1 MTKEEMRESKE
12 RSQTG
17 AVTRPR
23 ISRLTLLVLA
33 IGIAAAAAVLY
44 STIRSGIR
52 ARVQADSLLKQD
64 TLDLAVPTVAV
75 VRPQP
80 GSSAEELVL
89 PGNAQAFV
97 ATPIFARVS
106 GYLRKWYSDIGTRVK
121 AGDLLAE
128 IETPELDQ
136 QLHQAR
142 ADLGAA
148 QANYELARITAERY
162 QNLLKTEAVARQ
174 DVDNKVGDMQAKK
187 AVVASAASNVR
198 RLEELQR
205 FQKVYAPFDGVI
217 TSRNTDIGAL
227 IDAGA
232 NSPGKELFDLSA
244 THRLRIF
251 VNVPQTYF
259 RWAAVG
265 KTAELTLAEYPG
277 RVFTGIIARTADAID
292 PTSRTLLTEVDVENK
307 TGELLPGAF
316 LSVHLR
322 VGARS
327 GAVSLPANTLI
338 FRAAGL
344 QVAVVRAGKAVLVPV
359 TMSRDFGA
367 AVELSGGVTTADLV
381 IENPS
386 DSLTSGT
393 PVRAVVV
400 QPGKGAK

>member
-1 MTKEEMRESKE
+1 MNEEMTEPKE
-12 RSQTG
+12 HSQSGKTG
-17 AVTRPR
+17 PPR
-23 ISRLTLLVLA
+23 IPRLTLLLLA
-33 IGIAAAAAVLY
+33 IIIAASAVALY
-44 STIRSGIR
+44 SAIHSGIR
-52 ARVQADSLLKQD
+52 ARMQAGTVLKQE
-64 TLDLAVPTVAV
+64 TLDMAVPTVAV

-80 GSSAEELVL
+80 SSSAEELVL

-97 ATPIFARVS
+97 ATPIFARVN

-136 QLHQAR
+136 QLNQAR
-142 ADLGAA
+142 ADLGTA

-187 AVVASAASNVR
+187 AAVASAASNVR

-217 TSRNTDIGAL
+217 TARNTDIGAL
-227 IDAGA
+227 IDSGA

-244 THRLRIF
+244 TDRLRVF

-265 KTAELTLAEYPG
+265 KPAELTLAEYPG
-277 RVFTGIIARTADAID
+277 RVFTGTIARTADAID

-344 QVAVVRAGKAVLVPV
+344 QVAVVRSGKAVLVPV

-367 AVELSGGVTTADLV
+367 TVELSAGVTSADLV

-393 PVRAVVV
+393 PVRVMEA
-400 QPGKGAK
+400 QPGKDTK

>member
-1 MTKEEMRESKE
+1 MREPQEHNQS
-12 RSQTG
+12 G
-17 AVTRPR
+17 VARPPN
-23 ISRLTLLVLA
+23 SRLTLFVLA
-33 IGIAAAAAVLY
+33 AVIAAAAAVLY
-44 STIRSGIR
+44 SAIHSGMR
-52 ARVQADSLLKQD
+52 ARVEANSVLKQD
-64 TLDLAVPTVAV
+64 TLDMAVSTVAV

-80 GSSAEELVL
+80 GSSAEEIVL

-106 GYLRKWYSDIGTRVK
+106 GYLRKWYSDIGSRVK

-136 QLHQAR
+136 QLNQAR
-142 ADLGAA
+142 ADLNTA

-162 QNLLKTEAVARQ
+162 ENLLKTEAVARQ
-174 DVDNKVGDMQAKK
+174 DADNKAGDMRAKK

-217 TSRNTDIGAL
+217 TARNTDIGAL

-232 NSPGKELFDLSA
+232 NSPGKELFSLSA
-244 THRLRIF
+244 THRLRVF

-265 KTAELTLAEYPG
+265 KLADLTLAEYPG
-277 RVFTGIIARTADAID
+277 RVFTGRIARTADAID
-292 PTSRTLLTEVDVENK
+292 PASRTLLTEVDVENK

-344 QVAVVRAGKAVLVPV
+344 QVAVVRDGKAILVPV
-359 TMSRDFGA
+359 TMSRDFGVE
-367 AVELSGGVTTADLV
+367 VELSHGVTTADLV

-393 PVRAVVV
+393 PVRAVEV
-400 QPGKGAK
+400 QPGKAAK

>member
-1 MTKEEMRESKE
+1 MREPQEHNQS
-12 RSQTG
+12 G
-17 AVTRPR
+17 VARPPN
-23 ISRLTLLVLA
+23 SRLTLFVLA
-33 IGIAAAAAVLY
+33 AVIVAAAAVLY
-44 STIRSGIR
+44 SAIHSGMR
-52 ARVQADSLLKQD
+52 ARVEANSVLKQD
-64 TLDLAVPTVAV
+64 TLDMAVPTVAV

-80 GSSAEELVL
+80 GSSAEEIVL

-106 GYLRKWYSDIGTRVK
+106 GYLRKWYSDIGSRVK

-136 QLHQAR
+136 QLNQAR
-142 ADLGAA
+142 ADLNTA

-162 QNLLKTEAVARQ
+162 ENLLKTEAVARQ
-174 DVDNKVGDMQAKK
+174 DADNKAGDMRAKK

-217 TSRNTDIGAL
+217 TARNTDIGAL

-232 NSPGKELFDLSA
+232 NSPGKELFSLSA
-244 THRLRIF
+244 THRLRVF

-265 KTAELTLAEYPG
+265 KLADLTLAEYPG
-277 RVFTGIIARTADAID
+277 RVFTGRIARTADAID
-292 PTSRTLLTEVDVENK
+292 PASRTLLTEVDVENK

-344 QVAVVRAGKAVLVPV
+344 QVAVVRDGKAILVPV
-359 TMSRDFGA
+359 TMSRDFGVE
-367 AVELSGGVTTADLV
+367 VELSHGVTTADLV

-393 PVRAVVV
+393 PVRAVEV
-400 QPGKGAK
+400 QPGKAAK

>member
-1 MTKEEMRESKE
+1 MTREEMREPQEHNQS
-12 RSQTG
+12 G
-17 AVTRPR
+17 VARPPN
-23 ISRLTLLVLA
+23 SRLTLFVLA
-33 IGIAAAAAVLY
+33 AVIVAAAAVLY
-44 STIRSGIR
+44 SAIHSGMR
-52 ARVQADSLLKQD
+52 ARVEANSVLKQD
-64 TLDLAVPTVAV
+64 TLDMAVPTVAV
-75 VRPQP
+75 IRPQP
-80 GSSAEELVL
+80 GSSAEEIVL

-106 GYLRKWYSDIGTRVK
+106 GYLRKWYSDIGSRVK

-136 QLHQAR
+136 QLNQAR
-142 ADLGAA
+142 ADLNTA

-162 QNLLKTEAVARQ
+162 ENLLKTEAVARQ
-174 DVDNKVGDMQAKK
+174 DADNKAGDMRAKK

-217 TSRNTDIGAL
+217 TARNTDIGAL

-232 NSPGKELFDLSA
+232 NSPGKELFSLSA
-244 THRLRIF
+244 THRLRVF

-265 KTAELTLAEYPG
+265 KLADLTLAEYPG
-277 RVFTGIIARTADAID
+277 RVFTGRIARTADAID
-292 PTSRTLLTEVDVENK
+292 PASRTLLTEVDVENK

-344 QVAVVRAGKAVLVPV
+344 QVAVVRDGKAILVPV

-367 AVELSGGVTTADLV
+367 EVELSHGVTTADLV

-393 PVRAVVV
+393 PVRAVEV
-400 QPGKGAK
+400 QPGKAAK